1 MTEIYQ
7 SERDVR
13 ISKVQKMK
21 SMWIIPFAQ
30 SFDKK
35 NLISDIIKEY
45 DSKDLRDINDIITS
59 PINQVQTAGRVM
71 LYRSHGKLAFAKLL
85 DSTDEIQL
93 MFHRDNCKIQ
103 KFENWEYSY
112 VTELNNPEWEPMS
125 AYKFA
130 EKLMDMWD
138 FIWVS
143 WEVFKTH
150 KWELTI
156 FVSQFKFLSK
166 CIRWLP
172 EKFHWLQDQ
181 EDLYRKRYLDMTM
194 NPQTYQ
200 RFLFKSKFYQTLRE
214 FYTQEWFVEIQTS
227 ILGNAASWAAAKPF
241 ITHHNDFDTDLYL
254 RIAFET
260 SLKKATV
267 GRFEKVFEI
276 GQDFRNEWSDPS
288 HLQEFTQVEHYAVY
302 RNYEDNMKFM
312 EKLIDYVFDKMN
324 IDRKIKVKDKEWIE
338 KEVDFTTPRERV
350 DYVAWVNKASWL
362 DITQYSMDDA
372 DQLRSDIRSKWIE
385 FPWMDEMWTTTLIDY
400 LYKKVLRPQ
409 IIWPSFIYNYPK
421 IMQPLARISDINPN
435 IVEQFQLIVNGREMC
450 KAYSELVDP
459 LLQKAN
465 FYEQAQAAAQWDQEA
480 TASDDDFVAAMEYG
494 MPPQSWFGMWIE
506 RILAILTQQDNLR
519 DVVMFPVM
527 KPEVTMSSLTKEVAT
542 KETEDLNK
550 KTQNS
555 DLSSYSTLPTL
566 EQAQSLVDKYLTE
579 TKKHCEDV
587 AKVMKYFAHKLW
599 QDQNLRYMAW
609 LLHDIDR
616 DHIGKN
622 ANDHLWEQFDNIMSE
637 INAPQLFVDD
647 LKSHYTPKTW
657 VPVDSLL
664 RKYLISVDEL
674 ASFVVTVAIM
684 RPTWLEWMEFSS
696 VKKKLKDKKFAAG
709 VDREDVKNCE
719 KYLGIPL
726 EEFTIDVIK
735 ALQG

>member
-1 MTEIYQ
+1 MTENYQ
-7 SERDVR
+7 SEREVR

-21 SMWIIPFAQ
+21 SIWVVPFAQ

-35 NLISDIIKEY
+35 HLIWDIIKTY
-45 DSKDLRDINDIITS
+45 QDKTLRDINDIIPS
-59 PINQVQTAGRVM
+59 PVHQVQTAWRVM

-93 MFHRDNCKIQ
+93 MFHKDNCKIQ
-103 KFENWEYSY
+103 KFENWQYSY
-112 VTELNNPEWEPMS
+112 VSQLNDESWESMS

-130 EKLMDMWD
+130 EKLLDMWD
-138 FIWVS
+138 FIWVN
-143 WEVFKTH
+143 WEVFHTH

-156 FVSQFKFLSK
+156 FVSEFKFLSK
-166 CIRWLP
+166 CVRGLP
-172 EKFHWLQDQ
+172 EKFHWLHDQ

-194 NPQTYQ
+194 NPETYE
-200 RFLFKSKFYQTLRE
+200 RFLFKSRFYQKLRE
-214 FYTQEWFVEIQTS
+214 FYTREWFIEIQTS

-241 ITHHNDFDTDLYL
+241 VTHHNDFDTDLYL

-302 RNYEDNMKFM
+302 RNYEDNMQFM
-312 EKLIDYVFDKMN
+312 EKLIDYIFDEMKL
-324 IDRKIKVKDKEWIE
+324 DRKIKVKDKEWIE
-338 KEVDFTTPRERV
+338 KEVDFTTPREKV

-362 DITQYSMDDA
+362 DITQYTMDDA
-372 DQLRSDIRSKWIE
+372 DKLRADIQSKWIE
-385 FPWMDEMWTTTLIDY
+385 FPWMEDMWTTTLIDY

-409 IIWPSFIYNYPK
+409 IVWPSFIYNYPK

-435 IVEQFQLIVNGREMC
+435 IVEQFQLIVNWWEMC

-459 LLQKAN
+459 LLQKEN
-465 FYEQAQAAAQWDQEA
+465 FDLQAQAAAQWDQEA

-506 RILAILTQQDNLR
+506 RILSILTQQDNLR

-527 KPEVTMSSLTKEVAT
+527 KPEVKEMWNVKLDIWDSIVI
-542 KETEDLNK
+542 KEIQ
-550 KTQNS
+550 KT
-555 DLSSYSTLPTL
+555 DLSSYSNLPTL
-566 EQAQSLVDKYLTE
+566 DQVHWLVDKYLTE

-599 QDQNLRYMAW
+599 QDENLRYIAW

-622 ANDHLWEQFDNIMSE
+622 ANDHLGEQFDNIMSE
-637 INAPQLFVDD
+637 INAPKLFADD
-647 LKSHYTPKTW
+647 LKSHYTTHTW
-657 VPVDSLL
+657 IEVNSLI

-684 RPTWLEWMEFSS
+684 RPTWMDWMEFSS
-696 VKKKLKDKKFAAG
+696 VKKKLKDKKFAAW
-709 VDREDVKNCE
+709 VDRTEVQNCE
-719 KYLGIPL
+719 KYLNIPL
-726 EEFTIDVIK
+726 EEFTLDVIK